1 MNDMTSLR
9 EVNEAI
15 QAGERSLR
23 SLRQA
28 EAALNSAGNWGLLD
42 ILSGKNGGLISGLF
56 KHSKMSDAQHY
67 IEQAKMDL
75 SRFEN
80 ELRDVQD
87 LNYLNVEISGFLT
100 FADFFF
106 DGLISDLFVQ
116 SRISDAKRQVNEAIY
131 RVETVLGQLRTI
143 HH

>member
-1 MNDMTSLR
+1 MNDMTYLR

-106 DGLISDLFVQ
+106 DGFVVDILMQ
-116 SRISDAKRQVNEAIY
+116 SKIGKAKEQVDDAIR
-131 RVETVLGQLRTI
+131 RVEDMLRQLRAM
-143 HH
+143 